1 LKIKLLVMAHK
12 KIVVIAGE
20 DSGDLHGAELIKALK
35 NLNNNYEFLGIG
47 GEKMIQQGLMPIEHI
62 KNLNVIGLVEVLK
75 HYPRIKKIFNKTLS
89 MIKKVRPE
97 KVILIDYPGFNLKM
111 AEKISNLG
119 IEVSYFI
126 LPQVWAWR
134 SSRAKILEKNTDK
147 RISII
152 PLEKNWFKKRDIN
165 ISYVGNPLIGLKN
178 VKSDKDALLT
188 KYNIS
193 PNDKIVVLMPGSR
206 KSEIQ
211 KHWPIFLK
219 TLNLMQK
226 NSSYSIMPILLEAP
240 NVDINNIPNHVISTK
255 NNHHEILSIADAA
268 IVCSGTATLETAI
281 LGCPMVVC
289 YQLSP
294 ITWFLAQRMSSV
306 KYLSLV
312 NLISKKDVVKE
323 LLQNNMSANNIMKE
337 IIYLLSE
344 DGKKTIKK
352 DYAALIDSL
361 ESKTSAYQEAA
372 KYILQ

>member
-1 LKIKLLVMAHK
+1 MDHK
-12 KIVVIAGE
+12 KIVIIAGE

-35 NLNNNYEFLGIG
+35 RSNPNYKFCGIG
-47 GEKMIQQGLMPIEHI
+47 GEKMIRQGLVPIDHI
-62 KNLNVIGLVEVLK
+62 KNLNVIGLVEILK

-89 MIKKVRPE
+89 FIKKTRPE
-97 KVILIDYPGFNLKM
+97 KVILIDYPGFNLKL
-111 AEKISNLG
+111 AKKISKMD

-134 SSRAKILEKNTDK
+134 SSRAKTLEQNTDK
-147 RISII
+147 RISIV
-152 PLEKNWFKKRDIN
+152 PLEKDWFKKRGIE
-165 ISYVGNPLIGLKN
+165 ISYVGNPLIELQKIKPDKN
-178 VKSDKDALLT
+178 VIYK

-193 PNDKIVVLMPGSR
+193 RNDKVVALMPGSR

-211 KHWPIFLK
+211 KHWPIFLQ

-226 NSSYSIMPILLEAP
+226 QLTYNIVPILLEAP
-240 NVDINNIPNHVISTK
+240 NVVIDNIPQHVIRTK
-255 NNHHEILSIADAA
+255 ENHYELLSIADAA

-312 NLISKKDVVKE
+312 NLISDKNIVKE

-344 DGKKTIKK
+344 HGKETVKAE
-352 DYAALIDSL
+352 YSVLVDSL
-361 ESKTSAYQEAA
+361 ASKTNPYEEAA
-372 KYILQ
+372 KHILQ

>member
-1 LKIKLLVMAHK
+1 MAHK
-12 KIVVIAGE
+12 KIVIIAGE

-35 NLNNNYEFLGIG
+35 QSNPTYEFCGIG
-47 GEKMIQQGLMPIEHI
+47 GDKMIKQGLVPIDHI
-62 KNLNVIGLVEVLK
+62 KNLNVIGLVEILK

-89 MIKKVRPE
+89 FIKQTKPE
-97 KVILIDYPGFNLKM
+97 KVILIDYPGFNLKL
-111 AEKISNLG
+111 AKKISKMD

-134 SSRAKILEKNTDK
+134 SSRAKTLEQNTDK

-152 PLEKNWFKKRDIN
+152 PLEKDWFKKRNIE
-165 ISYVGNPLIGLKN
+165 ISYVGNPLIELQKI
-178 VKSDKDALLT
+178 KSDKNLVNTTL
-188 KYNIS
+188 KSIISYNIL
-193 PNDKIVVLMPGSR
+193 PNDKVVVLMPGSR

-211 KHWPIFLK
+211 KHWPIFLQ
-219 TLNLMQK
+219 TLDLMQK
-226 NSSYSIMPILLEAP
+226 NSSYNIVPILLEAP
-240 NVDINNIPNHVISTK
+240 NVDIDNIPNHVISTK
-255 NNHHEILSIADAA
+255 DNHHEILSIADAA

-312 NLISKKDVVKE
+312 NLISGKNVVKE
-323 LLQNNMSANNIMKE
+323 LLQNNMSADNIMKE
-337 IIYLLSE
+337 VIYLLSE

-352 DYAALIDSL
+352 DYALLIDSL

>member
-1 LKIKLLVMAHK
+1 MAHK

-289 YQLSP
+289 YQLSS

-312 NLISKKDVVKE
+312 NLISEKKVVKE
-323 LLQNNMSANNIMKE
+323 LLQGDMSADNIMGE

-352 DYAALIDSL
+352 DYAVLIDSL
-361 ESKTSAYQEAA
+361 ESKTSPYHAAA
-372 KYILQ
+372 KKIIQ

>member
-1 LKIKLLVMAHK
+1 MINK

-20 DSGDLHGAELIKALK
+20 DSGDLHGSYLIKALK
-35 NLNNNYEFLGIG
+35 ESNKNYKFYGIG
-47 GEKMIQQGLMPIEHI
+47 GEKMIQQGLTPIEHI

-75 HYPRIKKIFNKTLS
+75 HYPRIKRIFNKTLLF
-89 MIKKVRPE
+89 IKNTRPE
-97 KVILIDYPGFNLKM
+97 KVILIDYPGFNLRLAK
-111 AEKISNLG
+111 KISNMG

-134 SSRAKILEKNTDK
+134 SSRAKILEENTDK

-152 PLEKNWFKKRDIN
+152 PLEEDWFKKRDIE
-165 ISYVGNPLIGLKN
+165 ILYVGNPLIDLKN
-178 VKSDKDALLT
+178 IEADKSALYK

-193 PNDKIVVLMPGSR
+193 PGDKIVALMPGSR

-211 KHWPIFLK
+211 KHWPIFLQ
-219 TLNLMQK
+219 TLNLLKKQ
-226 NSSYSIMPILLEAP
+226 SSYNIVPILLKAP
-240 NVDINNIPNHVISTK
+240 NVVIDNIPSDIITIKEGHYEV
-255 NNHHEILSIADAA
+255 LSVADTA

-289 YQLSP
+289 YKLSS
-294 ITWFLAQRMSSV
+294 ITWFLAQKMSSV

-312 NLISKKDVVKE
+312 NLIGNKNIVKE
-323 LLQNNMSANNIMKE
+323 LLQNDMNANNITKQ

-344 DGKKTIKK
+344 EGQEKTKT
-352 DYAALIDSL
+352 DYRELINSL
-361 ESKTSAYQEAA
+361 TSKTNPYKEAA